1 MRNLKIK
8 TLLPPLR
15 RGFLFVM
22 KYFSLIFFI
31 LLSLNTYSQVLCQN
45 NNPSSQIEE
54 LDRLTQISLMFG
66 WYKEMEAYS
75 SDVCST
81 KLEYKGPIFLT
92 FSSTYYRCKDGSIS
106 FNQPAS
112 TGVSGWNGFCGETS
126 ISNVLKMTCG
136 ENWHPDG
143 LIHSMAADY
152 TPGTRPSSLEYVLNE
167 LAPRSHCQNQTW
179 SYYNSADSDRD
190 YIESII
196 DGLKSK
202 SKFTRTRSDGTRISR
217 APVPTL
223 VKMNGSKTLHWIT
236 IVDVIGYDSKQSLSL
251 NQNCYAVVNQ
261 WGQQYKIPC
270 SHLASMAE
278 DVGDVYAGVVGK
290 YVRIKQL

>member
-1 MRNLKIK
+1 
-8 TLLPPLR
+8 
-15 RGFLFVM
+15 M
-22 KYFSLIFFI
+22 KYFFTLILVFI
-31 LLSLNTYSQVLCQN
+31 STQAWSQRQCETSN
-45 NNPSSQIEE
+45 NHASQIEE
-54 LDRLTQISLMFG
+54 LDRLTQMSLMFG
-66 WYKEMEAYS
+66 WYDEMEKYS

-81 KLEYKGPIFLT
+81 KLEYRGFFFKEV
-92 FSSTYYRCKDGSIS
+92 SSTYYRCKDGSIS

-112 TGVSGWNGFCGETS
+112 TGSMGWNGFCGETS

-143 LIHSMAADY
+143 TIHSLAADF

-167 LAPRSHCQNQTW
+167 LAPRSDCKEKSWT
-179 SYYNSADSDRD
+179 YYNTADSDRE

-202 SKFTRTRSDGTRISR
+202 TLFTRTREDGTRITR

-223 VKMNGSKTLHWIT
+223 VKMDGSKTLHWIT
-236 IVDVIGYDSKQSLSL
+236 IVDVIGYDAKQPLWT
-251 NQNCYAVVNQ
+251 NPNCYAVANQ

-278 DVGDVYAGVVGK
+278 DVSDVMIGSVGK